1 MRMSISPKRKA
12 AEMKPLAVV
21 AVALLLS
28 FGSHS
33 GFAQA
38 GDDTRVSAT
47 WLVQKYD
54 IAATLPAGDADRNM
68 TAKAKLDVKNV
79 SSRPAGTLTLRIST
93 AAEVS
98 AVSVNGAGNEFTK
111 GEEKTGTGSLQRI
124 LVRMPSVAP
133 GGTVSLSVDYKLN
146 VKDNSGLAAISSS
159 GSQLL
164 PLSYWYPTPNSWFFA
179 RGADYAPVRLQV
191 NGAAG
196 KTIVAS
202 GQESAG
208 AFDSKLS
215 IQPFFLAGD
224 WDRIEGTGGIAVY
237 APKGSSAEGRSRS
250 AELSAIAS
258 EARTFISGLLGA
270 APDAP
275 IRLVAVKRGAG
286 FSSGGTILFDDAVLR
301 RAKVDSQTAL
311 GIAEGV
317 VKTWLGGSVNVS
329 GDGNGAIREGLA
341 RYLATQF
348 LESKYGKDV
357 ADVERLRQ
365 RVAYAAVVQ
374 RDAPISTVSPLD
386 DYYFSVVA
394 NKGAMIW
401 RLLAIKTGQGEFASR
416 LKAALQDGSASLSEI
431 RTAFPEQ
438 KEFMDYAFDQVT
450 DMNLQAGLPQQG
462 QGEWKVALRN
472 AGSVDVT
479 VEVEAVLENG
489 QRMRAPATVRSK
501 DFGEVI
507 FRTPTRIRRVEID
520 REKLYPQTDL
530 SDDIA
535 PRELTESDP
544 LLAVKRPFDRQEFA
558 NAEKTAR
565 LVLADFPHFDDVRIL
580 LARSLL
586 ALGRVADAEREF
598 RAVLDEKL
606 PSARSMG
613 WALVGLSDVAARAGQ
628 NDQAAKL
635 AVEALRADAEY
646 GASLAARVI
655 RNRVG
660 GKATEPSVAA
670 FFDQWDKAAAANQ
683 KAQLDALVLPGEA
696 TRFSSG
702 VAGQTAQWKT
712 EIVHVEMIDPNTAL
726 VEVNLAIKLLNRDPE
741 SGMAVFRLQ
750 RAGGGWKLASVDVF
764 EVR

>member
-1 MRMSISPKRKA
+1 MSKSPRRRA
-12 AEMKPLAVV
+12 AEIKSFAILFIVI
-21 AVALLLS
+21 LLQGAGLTVS
-28 FGSHS
+28 
-33 GFAQA
+33 AQTP
-38 GDDTRVSAT
+38 DDTRVSAT
-47 WLVQKYD
+47 WQVQKYD
-54 IAATLPAGDADRNM
+54 ISATLPASDADRNL
-68 TAKAKLDVKNV
+68 TAKAKLDLKNV
-79 SSRPAGTLTLRIST
+79 SSRPAGTLTLRIGT
-93 AAEVS
+93 AADVS
-98 AVSVNGAGNEFTK
+98 SVSVNGAANEFTK
-111 GEEKTGTGSLQRI
+111 GEEKTGTGSLQR
-124 LVRMPSVAP
+124 LVVRMPTVAP
-133 GGTVSLSVDYKLN
+133 GGTVSLTVDYKLN
-146 VKDNSGLAAISSS
+146 VKDNSGLAAISSA
-159 GSQLL
+159 GSQFL

-179 RGADYAPVRLQV
+179 RGADYGPVRLQV

-196 KTIVAS
+196 KSIVTS
-202 GQESAG
+202 GQEAAG

-224 WDRIEGTGGIAVY
+224 WDRMDGTGGTAVY
-237 APKGSSAEGRSRS
+237 VPKGISAEGRTRS
-250 AELSAIAS
+250 TELSTIAS
-258 EARTFISGLLGA
+258 EARTFIGGVLGA

-275 IRLVAVKRGAG
+275 IRLVAVRRGAG
-286 FSSGGTILFDDAVLR
+286 FSSGGTILFDEAMLR
-301 RAKVDSQTAL
+301 RPKVDSQTAL
-311 GIAEGV
+311 SIAEGV
-317 VKTWLGGSVNVS
+317 AKTWLGGSVSVT

-365 RVAYAAVVQ
+365 RVAYASVVQ
-374 RDAPISTVSPLD
+374 RDSPISTVSPLD

-394 NKGAMIW
+394 NKAAMIW
-401 RLLAIKTGQGEFASR
+401 RVLAIKSGQGEFASR
-416 LKAALQDGSASLSEI
+416 LKAAIQDGSASLSEI
-431 RTAFPEQ
+431 RGAFPEH
-438 KEFMDYAFDQVT
+438 KEFLEYAFDQVT
-450 DMNLQAGLPQQG
+450 DLNLQAGLPQPG

-489 QRMRAPATVRSK
+489 QRISAPATVRSK
-501 DFGEVI
+501 NFGEVI
-507 FRTPTRIRRVEID
+507 FRTPTKIRRVEID
-520 REKLYPQTDL
+520 REKLYPQTDF

-565 LVLADFPHFDDVRIL
+565 LVLTDFPRFDDVRIL

-586 ALGRVADAEREF
+586 ALGRVAEAEKEF
-598 RAVLDEKL
+598 RAVMDEKL
-606 PSARSMG
+606 PTARSIG
-613 WALVGLSDVAARAGQ
+613 WALVGLSDVAARGGQ
-628 NDQAAKL
+628 NDQATRL

-646 GASLAARVI
+646 GASLAARNI
-655 RNRVG
+655 RNRAG
-660 GKATEPSVAA
+660 GKTTEPSVAA

-696 TRFSSG
+696 ARFSGG

-712 EIVHVEMIDPNTAL
+712 DIAHVDMIDPNTAL
-726 VEVNLAIKLLNRDPE
+726 VEANLSIKLLNRDPE

-750 RAGGGWKLASVDVF
+750 RSGGSWKLASVDVF